1 MEVGMRPLYRA
12 QLLLEPEQH
21 EALAEIAQQEGRSV
35 SDVVREIVRQHL
47 LERDQGVRKQ
57 RERQAVERLAQIR
70 EGLREEHGV
79 YQGDLLAEVRA
90 EREEE
95 AECVWSGEA

>member
-1 MEVGMRPLYRA
+1 MSTYYRA

-21 EALAEIAQQEGRSV
+21 QALVEIAQREGRSV
-35 SDVVREIVRQHL
+35 SDLVREIVRQHL
-47 LERDQGVRKQ
+47 VARDQEARKQ
-57 RERQAVERLAQIR
+57 REMRAIEELTQIR
-70 EGLREEHGV
+70 QRLKEEHGV

-95 AECVWSGEA
+95 MERIWRGEV

>member
-1 MEVGMRPLYRA
+1 MRPLYRA

-21 EALAEIAQQEGRSV
+21 EALTEIAQQEGRSV
-35 SDVVREIVRQHL
+35 SDLVREIVRQHL
-47 LERDQGVRKQ
+47 LERDQGARKQ
-57 RERQAVERLAQIR
+57 RERQALERLAQIR
-70 EGLREEHGV
+70 AGLREEHGV

-95 AECVWSGEA
+95 AERVWRGEA